1 MELHGKEISGVQIK
15 VFHVALICR
24 SNIMQGLILAAGMG
38 KRLKE
43 LTQDN
48 TKCMVKVNGVR
59 LIDRVL
65 SQLAKLNLKR
75 TVVVTGYQGDKLR
88 KHVGRKWDG
97 MKIDYVEN
105 PIYDKTNNIYS
116 LALAADE
123 MVKDDTLLLESDL
136 IFEDSILEKVIN
148 SDHANVAVV
157 DAFQSWMDGTCVTI
171 DEDSLI
177 KRFVPKKDFVY
188 EEIPSYYKTVNIYK
202 FSKSFSKDDYVPF
215 LKAYSKALGDN
226 EYYEQVLRVI
236 TLLDKPLMYAL
247 PLSGEKW
254 YEIDDIQ
261 DLDIAESMFCA
272 PEEQIR
278 KLASRFGGY
287 WRYPGLKDYTYL
299 VNPYFPT
306 PKMRAE
312 MKNSFDSL
320 LENYPSGQRVN
331 ALLAAKTFGLKVG
344 TVAVG
349 NGAAEIIQA
358 WMGLLGGEI
367 GFVYP
372 TFEEYP
378 NRIDE
383 DRRVVFKPSSDN
395 GFRYTAKDMIEFF
408 GKNPVSSIILINP
421 DNPSGNF
428 LPKKDVLKLVSWTKK
443 MGMRLLIDESF
454 VDFAAQPYTMLNSA
468 FLEGNVHVNVMKSVS
483 KSYGVPGIRLGIL
496 ACPNEMQAQLVQ
508 QRLSIWNIN
517 SFGEFFLQIAEKYAK
532 EYVAGC
538 RKIAEERKRF
548 IEELSKID
556 FLTVYP
562 SDANYVLC
570 KVGEPYN
577 SQSLAVSLWAKA
589 GCLIK
594 DCSHKKGFDG
604 SPFIRLAIKSAED
617 DDKLLLALKSL

>member
-1 MELHGKEISGVQIK
+1 
-15 VFHVALICR
+15 
-24 SNIMQGLILAAGMG
+24 MQAIILAAGMG

-59 LIDRVL
+59 LIDRAL

-75 TVVVTGYQGDKLR
+75 TVIVTGYEGAKLR

-97 MKIDYVEN
+97 MRIDYVDN

-123 MVKDDTLLLESDL
+123 LAKDDTLLLESDI
-136 IFEDSILEKVIN
+136 IFEDTVLSKVLDCPN
-148 SDHANVAVV
+148 PNVAVV

-171 DEDSLI
+171 DENNLI

-202 FSKSFSKDDYVPF
+202 FSKEFSRSDYVPF
-215 LKAYSKALGDN
+215 LKAYTKALGEN

-236 TLLDKPLMYAL
+236 ALLDKPLMHAL

-261 DLDIAESMFCA
+261 DLDIAESMFCP
-272 PEEQIR
+272 PEEQIK
-278 KLASRFGGY
+278 KLASRYGGY

-306 PKMRAE
+306 AKMRAE
-312 MKNSFDSL
+312 MKNSFDAL

-349 NGAAEIIQA
+349 NGAAEIINA
-358 WMGLLGGEI
+358 WMNLLAGKI

-378 NRIDE
+378 NRIE
-383 DRRVVFKPSSDN
+383 ESRRVAFTPSAEN
-395 GFRYTAKDMIEFF
+395 GFRYSAKDLMDFF
-408 GKNPVSSIILINP
+408 GKNHVSSIILINP

-428 LPKKDVLKLVSWTKK
+428 LPKKEVLKIVAWTKK
-443 MGMRLLIDESF
+443 KGLRLLIDESF
-454 VDFAAQPYTMLNSA
+454 VDFAAQPYTMLDSS
-468 FLEGNVHVNVMKSVS
+468 FLSENVHVNVMKSIS
-483 KSYGVPGIRLGIL
+483 KSYGVPGVRLGVL
-496 ACPNEMQAQLVQ
+496 ACANEEQAKLVQ
-508 QRLSIWNIN
+508 SHLSIWNIN
-517 SFGEFFLQIAEKYAK
+517 SFGEFFLQIVEKYYK
-532 EYVAGC
+532 EYREGC
-538 RKIAEERKRF
+538 RKIAEERARF
-548 IEELSKID
+548 ISELSTIK
-556 FLTVYP
+556 FLKPYP
-562 SDANYVLC
+562 SEANYVLC
-570 KVGEPYN
+570 KVKKPYD
-577 SQSLAVSLWAKA
+577 SKTLAVELWTKVQ
-589 GCLIK
+589 CLVK
-594 DCSHKKGFDG
+594 DCSTKKGFNGG
-604 SPFIRLAIKSAED
+604 SFIRLSVKSSED
-617 DDKLLLALKSL
+617 DDKLLSALKSLR

>member
-1 MELHGKEISGVQIK
+1 
-15 VFHVALICR
+15 
-24 SNIMQGLILAAGMG
+24 MG

-65 SQLAKLNLKR
+65 GQLSKLGLKR
-75 TVVVTGYQGDKLR
+75 TVIVTGYKGAELR
-88 KHVGRKWDG
+88 KHVGRKWNG
-97 MKIDYVEN
+97 MKIDYIDN

-116 LALAADE
+116 LALAGDE
-123 MVKDDTLLLESDL
+123 LVKDDTLLLESDL
-136 IFEDSILEKVIN
+136 IFEDAIFDKVLK
-148 SDHANVAVV
+148 DEHPNVAVV

-171 DEDSLI
+171 NDEGLI
-177 KRFVPKKDFVY
+177 SRFVPKKDFVY
-188 EEIPSYYKTVNIYK
+188 EEIPTYYKTVNIYK
-202 FSKSFSKDDYVPF
+202 FSKEFSKEDYVPF

-236 TLLDKPLMYAL
+236 ALLDKPLLHAL

-261 DLDIAESMFCA
+261 DLDIAESMFCP
-272 PEEQIR
+272 PEEQIQ
-278 KLASRFGGY
+278 KLAKRFGGY

-306 PKMRAE
+306 PRMRAE
-312 MKNSFDSL
+312 MKNSFDVL

-331 ALLAAKTFGLKVG
+331 SLLAAKTFGLKVG

-358 WMGLLGGEI
+358 WMEMLEGKI

-378 NRIDE
+378 NRIAE
-383 DRRVVFKPSSDN
+383 DRRVIFKPSAKN
-395 GFRYTAKDMIEFF
+395 GFRYSADDLIEFF
-408 GKNPVSSIILINP
+408 GKNPVSSLIFINP

-428 LPKKDVLKLVSWTKK
+428 LPKKEVLKLVKWTKK
-443 MGMRLLIDESF
+443 VGVRLLIDESF
-454 VDFAAQPYTMLNSA
+454 VDFAAQPYTMLDPM
-468 FLEGNVHVNVMKSVS
+468 FLAENLHVSVMKSIS
-483 KSYGVPGIRLGIL
+483 KSYGVPGVRLGVL
-496 ACPNEMQAQLVQ
+496 ANGSEAQVNEIKS
-508 QRLSIWNIN
+508 RLSIWNIN
-517 SFGEFFLQIAEKYAK
+517 SYGEFFLQIVEKYSK
-532 EYVAGC
+532 EYKAGC
-538 RKIAEERKRF
+538 AKIAEERARF
-548 IEELSKID
+548 IKELSKFK

-570 KVGEPYN
+570 EVKKPYT
-577 SQSLAVSLWAKA
+577 SKSLGIELWTRAE
-589 GCLIK
+589 CLIK
-594 DCSHKKGFDG
+594 DCSTKKGFDG
-604 SPFIRLAIKSAED
+604 AQFIRLAVKSEQD
-617 DDKLLLALKSL
+617 DNELITALKSLKTK

>member
-1 MELHGKEISGVQIK
+1 
-15 VFHVALICR
+15 
-24 SNIMQGLILAAGMG
+24 MQAIILAAGMG
-38 KRLKE
+38 RRLKE

-65 SQLAKLNLKR
+65 SQLAKLGLRR
-75 TVVVTGYQGDKLR
+75 TVLVTGYQGEKLR
-88 KHVGRKWDG
+88 NHVGRKWEG
-97 MKIDYVEN
+97 MRIDYIDN

-123 MVKDDTLLLESDL
+123 LAKDDTLLLESDL
-136 IFEDSILEKVIN
+136 IFDDAVLAKIIACP
-148 SDHANVAVV
+148 HPNVAVV

-171 DEDSLI
+171 DESNLI

-202 FSKSFSKDDYVPF
+202 FSKAFSRDDYVPF
-215 LKAYSKALGDN
+215 LKAYSQALGDN

-236 TLLDKPLMYAL
+236 ALLDKPLIYAL
-247 PLSGEKW
+247 PLTGEKW

-272 PEEQIR
+272 PEEQIK
-278 KLASRFGGY
+278 KLSSRYGGY

-306 PKMRAE
+306 DKMRAE
-312 MKNSFDSL
+312 MKNSFDVL

-349 NGAAEIIQA
+349 NGAAEIINS
-358 WMGLLGGEI
+358 WMGMLAGKI

-383 DRRVVFKPSSDN
+383 ARRVVFMPSAEN
-395 GFRYTAKDMIEFF
+395 GFRYTAKDLMDFF
-408 GKNPVSSIILINP
+408 DKNPVSSIILINP

-428 LPKKDVLKLVSWTKK
+428 LPRRDVLKLVGWTKRK
-443 MGMRLLIDESF
+443 GTRLLIDESF
-454 VDFAAQPYTMLNSA
+454 VDFASQPYTMLDSK
-468 FLEGNVHVNVMKSVS
+468 FLSENVHVNVMKSVS
-483 KSYGVPGIRLGIL
+483 KSYGVPGVRLGIL
-496 ACPNEMQAQLVQ
+496 ACANEAQAQLVQ
-508 QRLSIWNIN
+508 SRLSIWNIN
-517 SFGEFFLQIAEKYAK
+517 SFGEFFLQIAEKYSR
-532 EYVAGC
+532 EYRDGC
-538 RKIAEERKRF
+538 RKVAAERERF
-548 IEELSKID
+548 IRELGGIK
-556 FLTVYP
+556 FLKAYP

-570 KVGEPYN
+570 KVDKPYD
-577 SQSLAVSLWAKA
+577 SKTLTVKLWTEA
-589 GCLIK
+589 GCLVK
-594 DCSHKKGFDG
+594 DCSGKKGFDG
-604 SPFIRLAIKSAED
+604 APFVRLAVKSAED
-617 DDKLLLALKSL
+617 NDQLLAALRVL

>member
-1 MELHGKEISGVQIK
+1 
-15 VFHVALICR
+15 
-24 SNIMQGLILAAGMG
+24 MQGLILAAGMG

-48 TKCMVKVNGVR
+48 TKCMVMVNGVR
-59 LIDRVL
+59 LIDRML
-65 SQLAKLNLKR
+65 GQLARLGLKR
-75 TVVVTGYQGDKLR
+75 TVIVTGYEGAKLR

-97 MKIDYVEN
+97 MRIDYVDN
-105 PIYDKTNNIYS
+105 PVYDKTNNIYS

-123 MVKDDTLLLESDL
+123 LAKDDTLLLESD
-136 IFEDSILEKVIN
+136 IILEDAILTKVLDCPN
-148 SDHANVAVV
+148 PNVAVV
-157 DAFQSWMDGTCVTI
+157 DAFQSWMDGTCVAI
-171 DEDSLI
+171 DENNLI

-188 EEIPSYYKTVNIYK
+188 EEIPTYYKTVNIYK
-202 FSKSFSKDDYVPF
+202 FSKAFSREDYIPF

-236 TLLDKPLMYAL
+236 TLLDKPLMHAL

-261 DLDIAESMFCA
+261 DLDIAESMFCS
-272 PEEQIR
+272 PEEQIK
-278 KLASRFGGY
+278 KLASRYGGY

-306 PKMRAE
+306 SRMRAE
-312 MKNSFDSL
+312 MKNSFDAL

-349 NGAAEIIQA
+349 NGAAEIINA
-358 WMGLLGGEI
+358 WMHLIAGKI

-383 DRRVVFKPSSDN
+383 SRRVVFTPRPEN
-395 GFRYTAKDMIEFF
+395 GFRYTAKDMMDFF

-428 LPKKDVLKLVSWTKK
+428 LPKKDVLKLIAWTKRK
-443 MGMRLLIDESF
+443 GIRLLIDESF
-454 VDFAAQPYTMLNSA
+454 VDFAAQPYTMLDSK
-468 FLEGNVHVNVMKSVS
+468 FLAENVHVNVMKSVS
-483 KSYGVPGIRLGIL
+483 KSYGVPGVRLGIL
-496 ACPNEMQAQLVQ
+496 ACPNEAQAKLVQ
-508 QRLSIWNIN
+508 SHLSIWNIN
-517 SFGEFFLQIAEKYAK
+517 SFGEFFLQIVEKYAK
-532 EYVAGC
+532 EYKVGC
-538 RKIAEERKRF
+538 RKIAEERSRF
-548 IEELSKID
+548 ISELSKIS
-556 FLTVYP
+556 FLEPFP

-570 KVGEPYN
+570 RVKKPYD
-577 SQSLAVSLWAKA
+577 SKRLAVELWTKA
-589 GCLIK
+589 QCLIK
-594 DCSHKKGFDG
+594 DCSSKKGFDG
-604 SPFIRLAIKSAED
+604 DSFIRLAVKSKED
-617 DDKLLLALKSL
+617 DNQLIAALTKLK

>member
-1 MELHGKEISGVQIK
+1 
-15 VFHVALICR
+15 
-24 SNIMQGLILAAGMG
+24 MQALILAAGMG

-65 SQLAKLNLKR
+65 GQLSQLGLKR
-75 TVVVTGYQGDKLR
+75 TVIVTGYKGKELR
-88 KHVGRKWDG
+88 KHIGRKWDG
-97 MKIDYVEN
+97 MRIDYIDN

-123 MVKDDTLLLESDL
+123 LVKDDTLLLESDL
-136 IFEDSILEKVIN
+136 IFEDSIFAKVL
-148 SDHANVAVV
+148 DDPHPNVAVV

-171 DEDSLI
+171 DGENRI

-202 FSKSFSKDDYVPF
+202 FSKKFSKDDYVPF
-215 LKAYSKALGDN
+215 LRAYSKALGDN
-226 EYYEQVLRVI
+226 EYYEQVLRVV
-236 TLLDKPLMYAL
+236 TLLDKPLMHAL

-261 DLDIAESMFCA
+261 DLDIAESMFCP
-272 PEEQIR
+272 PEEQIQ
-278 KLASRFGGY
+278 KLASRYGGY

-306 PKMRAE
+306 SKMRDE
-312 MKNSFDSL
+312 MKNSFDVL
-320 LENYPSGQRVN
+320 LENYPSGQRIN
-331 ALLAAKTFGLKVG
+331 ALLAAKTFGLRVG

-358 WMGLLGGEI
+358 WMEMIPGRI

-378 NRIDE
+378 NRIE
-383 DRRVVFKPSSDN
+383 ENRRVVFKPSPEN
-395 GFRYTAKDMIEFF
+395 GFRYSAEDLTDFF

-428 LPKKDVLKLVSWTKK
+428 LPRKDVLKLVKWTKRN
-443 MGMRLLIDESF
+443 GVNLLIDESF
-454 VDFAAQPYTMLNSA
+454 VDFATQPYTMLDSG
-468 FLEGNVHVNVMKSVS
+468 FLSENGHVCVMKSIS
-483 KSYGVPGIRLGIL
+483 KSYGVPGVRLGIL
-496 ACPNEMQAQLVQ
+496 ACGNEATVRTVQ
-508 QRLSIWNIN
+508 SRLSIWNIN
-517 SFGEFFLQIAEKYAK
+517 SFGEFFLQIAEKYSKEYKVGCAKVAK
-532 EYVAGC
+532 E
-538 RKIAEERKRF
+538 RERF
-548 IEELSKID
+548 INELKKFK
-556 FLTVYP
+556 FLNVYP

-570 KVGEPYN
+570 EVKKPYTAK
-577 SQSLAVSLWAKA
+577 SLALALWTRAN
-589 GCLIK
+589 CLIK
-594 DCSHKKGFDG
+594 DCSSKKGFDG
-604 SPFIRLAIKSAED
+604 AEFIRLAVKSEKD
-617 DDKLLLALKSL
+617 DNELLAALDSI

>member
-1 MELHGKEISGVQIK
+1 
-15 VFHVALICR
+15 
-24 SNIMQGLILAAGMG
+24 MG

-59 LIDRVL
+59 LIDRAL

-75 TVVVTGYQGDKLR
+75 TVIVTGYEGAKLR

-97 MKIDYVEN
+97 MRIDYVDN

-123 MVKDDTLLLESDL
+123 LAKDDTLLLESDI
-136 IFEDSILEKVIN
+136 IFEDTVLSKVLDCPN
-148 SDHANVAVV
+148 PNVAVV

-171 DEDSLI
+171 DENNLI

-202 FSKSFSKDDYVPF
+202 FSKEFSRSDYVPF
-215 LKAYSKALGDN
+215 LKAYTKALGEN

-236 TLLDKPLMYAL
+236 ALLDKPLMHAL

-261 DLDIAESMFCA
+261 DLDIAESMFCP
-272 PEEQIR
+272 PEEQIK
-278 KLASRFGGY
+278 KLASRYGGY

-306 PKMRAE
+306 AKMRAE
-312 MKNSFDSL
+312 MKNSFDAL

-349 NGAAEIIQA
+349 NGAAEIINA
-358 WMGLLGGEI
+358 WMNLLAGKI

-378 NRIDE
+378 NRIE
-383 DRRVVFKPSSDN
+383 ESRRVAFTPSAEN
-395 GFRYTAKDMIEFF
+395 GFRYSAKDLMDFF
-408 GKNPVSSIILINP
+408 GKNHVSSIILINP

-428 LPKKDVLKLVSWTKK
+428 LPKKEVLKIVAWTKK
-443 MGMRLLIDESF
+443 
-454 VDFAAQPYTMLNSA
+454 
-468 FLEGNVHVNVMKSVS
+468 
-483 KSYGVPGIRLGIL
+483 
-496 ACPNEMQAQLVQ
+496 
-508 QRLSIWNIN
+508 
-517 SFGEFFLQIAEKYAK
+517 
-532 EYVAGC
+532 
-538 RKIAEERKRF
+538 
-548 IEELSKID
+548 
-556 FLTVYP
+556 
-562 SDANYVLC
+562 
-570 KVGEPYN
+570 
-577 SQSLAVSLWAKA
+577 
-589 GCLIK
+589 
-594 DCSHKKGFDG
+594 KG
-604 SPFIRLAIKSAED
+604 A
-617 DDKLLLALKSL
+617 

>member
-1 MELHGKEISGVQIK
+1 
-15 VFHVALICR
+15 
-24 SNIMQGLILAAGMG
+24 MQGLILAAGMG

-43 LTQDN
+43 LTHDN

-65 SQLAKLNLKR
+65 SQLAKLGLKR
-75 TVVVTGYQGDKLR
+75 TVLVTGYQGMKLR
-88 KHVGRKWDG
+88 KHVGHMWDG
-97 MKIDYVEN
+97 MRIDYVNN

-123 MVKDDTLLLESDL
+123 LAKDDTLLLESDIIL
-136 IFEDSILEKVIN
+136 DDAIFTKVLKCPKP
-148 SDHANVAVV
+148 NVAVV

-171 DEDSLI
+171 DESNLI

-202 FSKSFSKDDYVPF
+202 FSKEFSREDYIPF

-236 TLLDKPLMYAL
+236 TLLDKPLMHAL

-261 DLDIAESMFCA
+261 DLDIAESMFCL
-272 PEEQIR
+272 PEEQIK

-299 VNPYFPT
+299 VNPYFP
-306 PKMRAE
+306 PAKMRAE
-312 MKNSFDSL
+312 MKNSFDTL

-344 TVAVG
+344 TVVVG

-358 WMGLLGGEI
+358 WMGMLAGKI

-378 NRIDE
+378 NRIE
-383 DRRVVFKPSSDN
+383 ESRRVVFQAPAKD
-395 GFRYTAKDMIEFF
+395 GFRYSVTDLIDFF
-408 GKNPVSSIILINP
+408 STNPVSSIIIINP

-428 LPKKDVLKLVSWTKK
+428 LPKKDVLKLVAWTKK
-443 MGMRLLIDESF
+443 KGIRLLIDESF
-454 VDFAAQPYTMLNSA
+454 IDFATQPYTMLDTE
-468 FLEGNVHVNVMKSVS
+468 FLSKNIHVNVMKSVS
-483 KSYGVPGIRLGIL
+483 KSYGVPGVRLGII
-496 ACPNEMQAQLVQ
+496 ACGNEEQARLVQ

-517 SFGEFFLQIAEKYAK
+517 SFGEFFLQIAEKYNG
-532 EYVAGC
+532 EYLEGC
-538 RKIAEERKRF
+538 KTIAAERARF
-548 IEELSKID
+548 VKELSKIK
-556 FLTVYP
+556 FLKVYP
-562 SDANYVLC
+562 SEANYVLC
-570 KVGEPYN
+570 RVLTPYTSN
-577 SQSLAVSLWAKA
+577 SLVVQLWRKAK
-589 GCLIK
+589 CLVK
-594 DCSHKKGFDG
+594 DCSGKKGFSGD
-604 SPFIRLAIKSAED
+604 SFVRLAVKSQED
-617 DDKLLLALKSL
+617 DDQLISVLKDM

>member
-1 MELHGKEISGVQIK
+1 
-15 VFHVALICR
+15 
-24 SNIMQGLILAAGMG
+24 MQGLILAAGMG

-59 LIDRVL
+59 LIDRML
-65 SQLAKLNLKR
+65 GQLAKLGLKR
-75 TVVVTGYQGDKLR
+75 TVIVTGYEGAKLR

-97 MKIDYVEN
+97 MRIDYVDN
-105 PIYDKTNNIYS
+105 PVFDKTNNIYS

-123 MVKDDTLLLESDL
+123 LAKDDTLLLESD
-136 IFEDSILEKVIN
+136 IILEDAILTKVLDCPN
-148 SDHANVAVV
+148 PNVAVV

-171 DEDSLI
+171 DENNLI

-188 EEIPSYYKTVNIYK
+188 EEIPTYYKTVNIYK
-202 FSKSFSKDDYVPF
+202 FSKNFSREDYIPF

-236 TLLDKPLMYAL
+236 TLLDKPLMHAL

-261 DLDIAESMFCA
+261 DLDIAESMFCS
-272 PEEQIR
+272 PEEQIK
-278 KLASRFGGY
+278 KLSSRYGGY

-306 PKMRAE
+306 SRMRAE
-312 MKNSFDSL
+312 MKNSFDAL

-349 NGAAEIIQA
+349 NGAAEIINA
-358 WMGLLGGEI
+358 WMNLIDGKI

-383 DRRVVFKPSSDN
+383 SRRVVFAPSADN
-395 GFRYTAKDMIEFF
+395 GFRYTAKDLMDFF

-428 LPKKDVLKLVSWTKK
+428 LPKKDVLKVVAWTKK
-443 MGMRLLIDESF
+443 KGIRLLIDESF
-454 VDFAAQPYTMLNSA
+454 VDFAAQPYTMLDSA
-468 FLEGNVHVNVMKSVS
+468 FLSENVHVNVMKSIS
-483 KSYGVPGIRLGIL
+483 KSYGVPGVRLGVL
-496 ACPNEMQAQLVQ
+496 ACANEDQARLVQ
-508 QRLSIWNIN
+508 SHLSIWNIN
-517 SFGEFFLQIAEKYAK
+517 SFGEFFLQIAEKYSK
-532 EYVAGC
+532 EYRDGC
-538 RKIAEERKRF
+538 RKIAEERVRF
-548 IEELSKID
+548 INELLTIK
-556 FLTVYP
+556 FLRPYQ

-570 KVGEPYN
+570 KVDKPYD
-577 SQSLAVSLWAKA
+577 SKSLAVKLWTKA
-589 GCLIK
+589 QCLVK
-594 DCSHKKGFDG
+594 DCSTKKGFNGG
-604 SPFIRLAIKSAED
+604 SFIRLAVKSSED
-617 DDKLLLALKSL
+617 DDKLIAALKAL